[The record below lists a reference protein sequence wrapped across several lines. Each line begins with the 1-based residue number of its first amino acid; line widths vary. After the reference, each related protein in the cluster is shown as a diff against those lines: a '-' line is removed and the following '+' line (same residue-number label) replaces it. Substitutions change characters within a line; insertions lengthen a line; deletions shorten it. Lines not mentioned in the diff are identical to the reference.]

1 MLTNSIERL
10 IAVSAVEE
18 RQISGP
24 MCYCWEATDRY
35 KDSRQARNVWEMC
48 VYVWLRFPKM
58 STPLN
63 RKNYIKKIKKQ
74 NYDNVLKSFFS
85 VSNSYESYIVPAS
98 VMPYKSIIPQ
108 KKSSS
113 LQACCIPSALFKKR
127 NLF

>member
-1 MLTNSIERL
+1 
-10 IAVSAVEE
+10 
-18 RQISGP
+18 
-24 MCYCWEATDRY
+24 
-35 KDSRQARNVWEMC
+35 
-48 VYVWLRFPKM
+48 M

-108 KKSSS
+108 KKKFQLTSVLYSECFAQKKKPF
-113 LQACCIPSALFKKR
+113 LKQYLFQ
-127 NLF
+127 L